1 MDHFISQTEQYI
13 RAHGL
18 LQKGDRLIVGVS
30 GGADSVCLL
39 EVLLALKDKWQWDMT
54 VVHVNHGIR
63 GESADADEAF
73 VRDLC
78 KNRGVSC
85 HVYLENVPEMAKE
98 EGLSVEEAGRLV
110 GKRKD
115 RSGTPRG

>member
-1 MDHFISQTEQYI
+1 MDHFISATEQYI

-39 EVLLALKDKWQWDMT
+39 EVLLALKEKWQWDIT

-63 GESADADEAF
+63 GESADADETF

-78 KNRGVSC
+78 KDRGVRC
-85 HVYLENVPEMAKE
+85 HVYLENVPAMAKE
-98 EGLSVEEAGRLV
+98 
-110 GKRKD
+110 
-115 RSGTPRG
+115 GT